1 MGKEERQ
8 LRIKFLEHLL
18 ESYIRI
24 SEKSE
29 MDKEK
34 YQATIEKIRV
44 QLSALY
50 QQQLED

>member
-18 ESYIRI
+18 ESYVRI

-29 MDKEK
+29 VDKKRYE
-34 YQATIEKIRV
+34 ATIERIRM

-50 QQQLED
+50 QQQTND